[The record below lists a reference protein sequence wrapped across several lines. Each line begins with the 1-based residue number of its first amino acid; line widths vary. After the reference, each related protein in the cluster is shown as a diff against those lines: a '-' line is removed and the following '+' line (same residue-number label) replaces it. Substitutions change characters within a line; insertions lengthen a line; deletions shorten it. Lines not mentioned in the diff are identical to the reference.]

1 MVKNILLTIGIYLFF
16 SCTSLRKA
24 DNLSASHVGDNLNV
38 SNKADTIKKNRV
50 LPYSEVITSKSV
62 SDKGLFNIHK
72 VNDKYFFEIPDS
84 IFNRDILIVNRIIRS
99 ASGMRSAD
107 GMFGYGGDQIS
118 QKMVQFSKGPNNKIF
133 IKELSYNDR
142 AADTTENGMFW
153 SVYKSNLHPL
163 IASFDIKA
171 ISPDSARFVIDITDF
186 INVDNNILFFNP
198 YHKRQLS
205 IGSFQGDKSYIEK
218 VQSFPLNIEVRT
230 FKTYQ
235 STNTM
240 QLFSYEINNS
250 IVLLPKEPMRPRYE
264 DPRVGYF
271 GLAYSNFDANPQGIE
286 NTAIINRW
294 RLEPISE
301 DLEKYKKG
309 ELVEPKKPIVFYID
323 PATPKKWIPYFIQ
336 GVNDWQKAFEKA
348 GFKNAIYA
356 LEAPTDDPEWSLED
370 ARHNAIIYKASQVH
384 NASGPHIHDPRTG
397 EIIEA
402 HINWYHNIMELL
414 HDWYVV
420 QAGAIDPRVR
430 QAKFP
435 DTLMGKLIR
444 FAISHEVGHTLGLA
458 HNMAASSTVPVE
470 NLRNKKW
477 LERNG
482 HTPSIMDYA
491 RFNYV
496 AQPEDSVSED
506 GIFPRIGVYDE
517 WAIEWGYKILPEFK
531 SREDERVYM
540 TKWITD
546 KISKN
551 PNLWYGFDFLRD
563 PRMQVEDLSDDVM
576 KADRYGI
583 QNLKR
588 IIPHIDEWTK
598 EPGKGY
604 NSARL
609 LYEQIV
615 NQYKRYLSHAA
626 NHIGAY
632 NTTDKTV
639 EEPGPVYEFCSL
651 EKQRAAV
658 KFLQDEL
665 FTTPLWI
672 IDAKYFSLINQGSL
686 FQILNLQDKM
696 LKNVMSVSNL
706 ATLLKFQTTFP
717 ERAYTPVAF
726 LNDLK
731 SGLWNELKM
740 KSAMIDIYSRNVQ
753 KLYIKQLVYLLSNPA
768 SGGKGDPM
776 DVANYQLLISTD
788 LYSIIKIHAKQ
799 LLSDIN
805 KALPNCKDEMTRAHL
820 LESSRMLIGLI
831 NSEANQR
838 DVKNMKENLFN
849 TSTDVYDLDLLNE
862 LKLPKNNREYL
873 DCWQH

>member
-1 MVKNILLTIGIYLFF
+1 MVKNILLSVGITLFF
-16 SCTSLRKA
+16 SCTGLRKT
-24 DNLSASHVGDNLNV
+24 NSLSALKAAENRPVTNS
-38 SNKADTIKKNRV
+38 ADTIKKSRI
-50 LPYSEVITSKSV
+50 LPYNEVITSKSI
-62 SDKGLFNIHK
+62 SDKGLFNVYK
-72 VNDKYFFEIPDS
+72 VNERYLFEIPDS
-84 IFNRDILIVNRIIRS
+84 IFNRDILIVNRIIKS
-99 ASGMRSAD
+99 ASGSRSAD
-107 GMFGYGGDQIS
+107 GIFGYAGDQIS
-118 QKMVQFSKGPNNKIF
+118 QKMIQFSKGPNSKIF

-142 AADTTENGMFW
+142 SADTSENGMYW
-153 SVYKSNLHPL
+153 SVYKSNLQPI
-163 IASFDIKA
+163 IASFEIKA
-171 ISPDSARFVIDITDF
+171 ISPDSTSFVVDITDF
-186 INVDNNILFFNP
+186 INGDNNILFFGP
-198 YHKRQLS
+198 YHKIQLGIS
-205 IGSFQGDKSYIEK
+205 SLQADKSYIEK
-218 VQSFPLNIEVRT
+218 VQSFPLNIEIKT
-230 FKTYQ
+230 LKTYQ
-235 STNTM
+235 SANAV
-240 QLFSYEINNS
+240 QVYSYEINNS

-286 NTAIINRW
+286 HTALINRW
-294 RLEPISE
+294 RLEPKRE

-323 PATPKKWIPYFIQ
+323 PATPKKWVPYFIK

-356 LEAPTDDPEWSLED
+356 LEAPVDDPEWSLED
-370 ARHNAIIYKASQVH
+370 ARHNAIVYKASEVH

-430 QAKFP
+430 QIKFP
-435 DTLMGKLIR
+435 DSLMGKLIR

-477 LERNG
+477 LEKNG

-496 AQPEDSVSED
+496 AQPEDSILES
-506 GIFPRIGVYDE
+506 GILPRIGDYDE
-517 WAIEWGYKILPEFK
+517 WAIEWGYKMIPEFK
-531 SREDERVYM
+531 NNEDERIYM

-546 KISKN
+546 RISKN
-551 PNLWYGFDFLRD
+551 PRLWYGFDFLRD
-563 PRMQVEDLSDDVM
+563 PRMQSEDLSNDVM

-604 NSARL
+604 NSTRL
-609 LYEQIV
+609 LYEQVV

-626 NHIGAY
+626 NHIGAF
-632 NTTDKTV
+632 NTTDKTI
-639 EEPGPVYEFCSL
+639 EESGPVYEFCSL
-651 EKQRAAV
+651 EKQREAV

-672 IDAKYFSLINQGSL
+672 MDPKYFSLIKQGSFYQVL
-686 FQILNLQDKM
+686 RMQDNM
-696 LKNVMSVSNL
+696 LKRVMSVSTF
-706 ATLLKFQTTFP
+706 APLLWFQTTFP
-717 ERAYTPVAF
+717 EKAYTPAML

-731 SGLWNELKM
+731 NGIWSELRTKNV
-740 KSAMIDIYSRNVQ
+740 SVDIYRRNVQ
-753 KLYIKQLVYLLSNPA
+753 KLYVNQLAYLLVNPG
-768 SGGKGDPM
+768 SGGKGDAM
-776 DVANYQLLISTD
+776 DGANYYLTITTD
-788 LYSIIKIHAKQ
+788 LHVIFKNHAKQ
-799 LLSDIN
+799 LLSDII
-805 KALPNCKDEMTRAHL
+805 KALPYCKDELSRVHL
-820 LESSRMLIGLI
+820 LESRRMLNGII
-831 NSEANQR
+831 KSDDNQR
-838 DVKNMKENLFN
+838 DTKDMKEILFN
-849 TSTDVYDLDLLNE
+849 KEIDFSDDHLLNNPNQ
-862 LKLPKNNREYL
+862 KLDRTYL
-873 DCWQH
+873 NCWH